1 MPGGC
6 RFPET
11 GVPLTR
17 PSGFGLGGGA
27 ALAGG
32 VSNLACDGSIACK
45 PDVPAA
51 IAVSGAQYD
60 DTKSATTASF
70 IKRLLILIDKIGR

>member
-17 PSGFGLGGGA
+17 PSGLGLGGGA
-27 ALAGG
+27 ALATGL
-32 VSNLACDGSIACK
+32 SILACDGSIACR

-51 IAVSGAQYD
+51 IAVNGAQSD
-60 DTKSATTASF
+60 DTKSATIASF
-70 IKRLLILIDKIGR
+70 VKPLLMLINKIGR